1 MLPQNPVVDGRCLTP
16 RHDPVHEPDTGFT
29 VKPVFISQS
38 ILKESTTTM
47 STSSKPQSQS
57 RESKTRPV
65 HEIRMGRI
73 RAAIW
78 QNQTDNG
85 VRHNVTM
92 SRLYKDGDDWK
103 DTTSFGRDDLPL
115 VAKVC
120 DLAHSWIYSQS
131 SGNTNGNGHSD
142 SDEDGHS

>member
-1 MLPQNPVVDGRCLTP
+1 MNQ
-16 RHDPVHEPDTGFT
+16 TGFT
-29 VKPVFISQS
+29 VKPVFISQL

-47 STSSKPQSQS
+47 STSSKTRSQA

-78 QNQTDNG
+78 QNQTDNV

-142 SDEDGHS
+142 SNDDGQS

>member
-1 MLPQNPVVDGRCLTP
+1 
-16 RHDPVHEPDTGFT
+16 
-29 VKPVFISQS
+29 
-38 ILKESTTTM
+38 M
-47 STSSKPQSQS
+47 STSSKPRSQP
-57 RESKTRPV
+57 RETKTRPV

-131 SGNTNGNGHSD
+131 NGNTNGSGHSD

>member
-1 MLPQNPVVDGRCLTP
+1 MTMFMNQ
-16 RHDPVHEPDTGFT
+16 TGFK

-47 STSSKPQSQS
+47 STSSKPRSQP
-57 RESKTRPV
+57 RETKTRPV

-131 SGNTNGNGHSD
+131 NGNTNGSGHSD

>member
-1 MLPQNPVVDGRCLTP
+1 MFMFMNQ
-16 RHDPVHEPDTGFT
+16 TGFT

-47 STSSKPQSQS
+47 STSSKPRPQS

-120 DLAHSWIYSQS
+120 DQAHSWIYSQS
-131 SGNTNGNGHSD
+131 NGNTNASGHSD